1 MSLDRPQLKARK
13 PTARV
18 PYPFVLLEGEEG
30 SGKSWAAAQLSAS
43 ERVGRTFWL
52 DLDEGTADEYGAIPG
67 ARFEVLEHDGTY
79 AQVLEQVLAVREVAR
94 AAHAAGEP
102 PVVLVIDTMLNVW
115 DGLKDWVSQR
125 AKDKPSN
132 QRKLAQDPAA
142 ELDVSRN
149 LWNDAGNR
157 YRRLTNVLKTF
168 PGIVV
173 GITRGKWVSDTD
185 PATGQPFKDGRKT
198 YRIEGEKNLGYDAT
212 VILRM
217 LRGQPPQI
225 TKARSVHAGVRPT
238 DPPVVL
244 EGKREPKGELLE
256 WLIFDVLKANPG
268 GDTEP
273 RQLVAFTG
281 GDLLPEERA
290 DEEALAAAEAEQRQP
305 SRTASTR
312 RGMSRDDA
320 AVKAQADA
328 DKLAEQRW
336 PEATVDAVEKIAAD
350 AGYIDAPV
358 TFRGNAMTLGGALAL
373 CRVEAREDAAR
384 AAQAA
389 EQPPAEPQAQHPDAT
404 AAEHVT
410 TAGDREPVVEDPPEG
425 AEEAVAA
432 PQEPEQPP
440 AGPPT
445 QETPQEAAYD
455 LARETLSTRDAEL
468 LRTMYRGSADL
479 IRFNVLPV
487 VTEDDLAALDAPQDL
502 RELALGTLIMRVADY
517 VERHGS
523 AVREAVE
530 PLPPTPP
537 AGDDPWADDAAAG
550 WPNRHTP
557 AP

>member
-1 MSLDRPQLKARK
+1 MSLDRPQLNARK

-30 SGKSWAAAQLSAS
+30 SGKSWAAAVLSAS
-43 ERVGRTFWL
+43 DRVGRTFWL
-52 DLDEGTADEYGAIPG
+52 DLDEGTADEYGAIDG

-94 AAHAAGEP
+94 EAHAAGEP
-102 PVVLVIDTMLNVW
+102 PVVLVVDTMLNVW
-115 DGLKDWVSQR
+115 DGLKDWVSAR
-125 AKDKPSN
+125 AKEKPSN
-132 QRKLAQDPAA
+132 QRKLAADPAA

-185 PATGQPFKDGRKT
+185 PATGQPYRDGRKT

-281 GDLLPEERA
+281 GELLPEERD
-290 DEEALAAAEAEQRQP
+290 DEEALAAEAEAQRQP

-312 RGMSRDDA
+312 RGMSRDE
-320 AVKAQADA
+320 AVAKAQADA

-336 PEATVDAVEKIAAD
+336 PESTVDAVEKIAAD
-350 AGYIDAPV
+350 AGYLEAPV
-358 TFRGNAMTLGGALAL
+358 KFRGNGMTLGGALAL
-373 CRVEAREDAAR
+373 CRVEAREDAAK
-384 AAQAA
+384 AAQQA
-389 EQPPAEPQAQHPDAT
+389 EQQQPDPEPSPAPA
-404 AAEHVT
+404 
-410 TAGDREPVVEDPPEG
+410 EPVVEDLPDG
-425 AEEAVAA
+425 AEEPASA
-432 PQEPEQPP
+432 PQDVPQPS
-440 AGPPT
+440 AGPQA
-445 QETPQEAAYD
+445 QETPQDAAYD
-455 LARETLSTRDAEL
+455 LARETLNTRDPEL
-468 LRTMYRGSADL
+468 LRTMYRESPDL
-479 IRFNVLPV
+479 IRFDVLAV
-487 VTEDDLAALDAPQDL
+487 MGDDDLAAIDAPRDL

-523 AVREAVE
+523 AVRDVPE
-530 PLPPTPP
+530 PLPPAPA
-537 AGDDPWADDAAAG
+537 AGDDPWAADAAAG
-550 WPNRHTP
+550 WPERGRD
-557 AP
+557 